1 MTALTARKPDTALA
15 IPQALPAPPVPAS
28 VAGFARAV
36 QLHAEARA
44 AFAAASEAEREQ
56 MFVGSPPR
64 PPMLAERERAEAK
77 RAADA
82 IAWQLR
88 PVPPA
93 LFRAWLGPV
102 NAAVRNPQGA
112 EDFEVRCAGLHALLD
127 DLPAGCFTAEARR
140 ALPAFFP
147 SAEDIRRAVE
157 PGARRLRALADALTA
172 SLAPVPGPTLPGSA
186 APPSPEERAAMLAQ
200 ARQVAAELRAN
211 ADARE
216 AGDRPAA
223 KAVPL
228 SDGALLALY
237 EAMGDAGKHRAA
249 VLRRRLAA
257 AGA

>member
-1 MTALTARKPDTALA
+1 MTALAARNPDTAPA
-15 IPQALPAPPVPAS
+15 IPETLRVPPVPAS

-44 AFAAASEAEREQ
+44 AFAAASEAERER

-64 PPMLAERERAEAK
+64 PPMLAERERAEAQ

-88 PVPPA
+88 PVPSA

-102 NAAVRNPQGA
+102 NAAVRNPQSA

-157 PGARRLRALADALTA
+157 PGARRLRALADALAA
-172 SLAPVPGPTLPGSA
+172 SLAPVPGPTLPEPA
-186 APPSPEERAAMLAQ
+186 ASPSPEERAAMLAK

-216 AGDRPAA
+216 ARDRPAA

-237 EAMGDAGKHRAA
+237 EAMGEAGKHRAA
-249 VLRRRLAA
+249 LLRRKL
-257 AGA
+257 GADT

>member
-1 MTALTARKPDTALA
+1 MTALAARNPDTAPA

-36 QLHAEARA
+36 QIHAEARA
-44 AFAAASEAEREQ
+44 AFAAASEAEREG

-82 IAWQLR
+82 AAWQLR

-127 DLPAGCFTAEARR
+127 DLPAGCFTVEARR

-147 SAEDIRRAVE
+147 SADDIRRAVE
-157 PGARRLRALADALTA
+157 PGARKLRALADALAA
-172 SLAPVPGPTLPGSA
+172 SLAPVPEPTMPEPA
-186 APPSPEERAAMLAQ
+186 ARPSPEEIEAMQ
-200 ARQVAAELRAN
+200 AKAREVIAELTRN
-211 ADARE
+211 
-216 AGDRPAA
+216 GA
-223 KAVPL
+223 KPERTPPKPMPL

-249 VLRRRLAA
+249 ALRRKLE